1 MPSPLLCHFLIG
13 PPGSGKSTLASQLT
27 KLDPTTQIVSTDR
40 IRRELFGDES
50 IQGDWSLIEQKVLAR
65 IWEAL
70 SAEQPVI
77 YDATN
82 AKREWRMSLLSQV
95 ANEKVHWIAW
105 YLKTPLEICKLW
117 NKQRNRQVPEK
128 VIEELFQALQE
139 EPPLTIE
146 GFVVINSVTVTLEGF
161 DLKQI
166 ERQLK

>member
-1 MPSPLLCHFLIG
+1 MSSPLLCHFLIG
-13 PPGSGKSTLASQLT
+13 PPGSGKSTLATQLA
-27 KLDPTTQIVSTDR
+27 KLDPRTQIVSTDT

-50 IQGDWSLIEQKVLAR
+50 IQGDWSLIEQKVLAQ

-82 AKREWRMSLLSQV
+82 AKREWRMSLLRQV
-95 ANEKVHWIAW
+95 ANEKVQWIAW
-105 YLKTPLEICKLW
+105 YLKTPIEICKLW

-139 EPPLTIE
+139 EPSLTSE
-146 GFVVINSVTVTLEGF
+146 GFVVINSVTVTLEGL

>member
-1 MPSPLLCHFLIG
+1 MSSPLLCHFLIG
-13 PPGSGKSTLASQLT
+13 PPGSGKSTLATQLT

-40 IRRELFGDES
+40 IRSELFGDES
-50 IQGDWSLIEQKVLAR
+50 IQGDWSVIEQKVLAR

-82 AKREWRMSLLSQV
+82 AKREWRVSILRQV
-95 ANEKVHWIAW
+95 AHEKVQWIAW

-128 VIEELFQALQE
+128 VIEELFQALE
-139 EPPLTIE
+139 EKPPLTTE
-146 GFVVINSVTVTLEGF
+146 GFVLINSITVTLEGL

>member
-1 MPSPLLCHFLIG
+1 MSSPLLCHFLIG
-13 PPGSGKSTLASQLT
+13 PPGSGKSTLATELT
-27 KLDPTTQIVSTDR
+27 KLDRTTQIVSTDR

-50 IQGDWSLIEQKVLAR
+50 IQGDWSLIEQKVLAH

-82 AKREWRMSLLSQV
+82 AKREWRMSLLRQV
-95 ANEKVHWIAW
+95 ANEKVQWIAW
-105 YLKTPLEICKLW
+105 YLKTPIEICKLW

-128 VIEELFQALQE
+128 VIEELFQTLQE
-139 EPPLTIE
+139 EPPLTSE

-161 DLKQI
+161 DFKQI

>member
-1 MPSPLLCHFLIG
+1 MSSPLVCHFLIG
-13 PPGSGKSTLASQLT
+13 PPGSGKSTLATQLA

-50 IQGDWSLIEQKVLAR
+50 IQGDWSLIEQKVLAQ

-82 AKREWRMSLLSQV
+82 AKREWRMSLLRQV
-95 ANEKVHWIAW
+95 ANEKVQWIAW
-105 YLKTPLEICKLW
+105 YLKTPREICKLW

-128 VIEELFQALQE
+128 VIEELFQTLQE
-139 EPPLTIE
+139 EPPLTFE

-161 DLKQI
+161 DFKQI
-166 ERQLK
+166 ERQIK